1 MSRDCVS
8 IVWVCT
14 CVGVFH
20 MCKTAVLK
28 YTLCSSRQVPQATSA
43 KRGAN
48 IRRKVAKERVKLA
61 TLLYLIPGFEENPP
75 TCLVRPTLPPY
86 EPGCAPAR
94 ARCTRGR
101 AAPALRA
108 RGAGCAGSSTAV
120 KITAGTPQ
128 PKNKKTYFSL
138 YVYHRA
144 YTEHN
149 QSSWMLVRSRNL
161 SNGASM
167 RSKVNALIKRSHK

>member
-28 YTLCSSRQVPQATSA
+28 YTLCSSRQATSA
-43 KRGAN
+43 KPQA
-48 IRRKVAKERVKLA
+48 RRKYTAQSRQRKSKARNA
-61 TLLYLIPGFEENPP
+61 TLPHTNTWFRRKSAHVSRAPYFTAVRTG
-75 TCLVRPTLPPY
+75 VRP
-86 EPGCAPAR
+86 GAR
-94 ARCTRGR
+94 AVYVQRTRSVR
-101 AAPALRA
+101 AAAPALRA

-128 PKNKKTYFSL
+128 PKNKKTYFSQL
-138 YVYHRA
+138 RLPQSIYRA
-144 YTEHN
+144 
-149 QSSWMLVRSRNL
+149 
-161 SNGASM
+161 
-167 RSKVNALIKRSHK
+167 